1 MTQQDTRSSPLRPD
15 PQVLVVGA
23 GPVGL
28 ATAIELGHRGIHVC
42 VVEESAELGH
52 NPRAKTT
59 NIRSMELMR
68 RWGIAEAVRAAA
80 PLPRDYHHDVVFA
93 TSLDGFEV
101 ARIRDALGFGTARDD
116 RFSEWGQ
123 WIPQYRLAKVLM
135 DHAASLPSVELAFG
149 RRMVSFAEKPDGVEA
164 EILDLAGGGTE
175 RVSAAYLVG
184 ADGARSAVRK
194 QLGIAM
200 QGQHAFARNC
210 GYVIRAPGLERLH
223 RFGEAI
229 MYWIINPACPAIIGP
244 MDRDD
249 LWFFGWLALPEHVD
263 PATLDPKDLVR
274 RATGLDF
281 PFEVLASDP
290 WVCHRLLAE
299 RYRAGRVFLAGDAC
313 HLHPP
318 MGGYG
323 MNMGIA
329 DAMDLGWKLAAV
341 LQGWGGP
348 KLLESYEME
357 RRPVHERVLAEAVE
371 NYGFLAHHMVRDK
384 IAEPGPAG
392 DAVRAQVGEEIVRM
406 KVREFKTLGVVLGSR
421 YRDSPV
427 IVPDGSVPPAED
439 FMTYEPSAHPGCLA
453 PHHWLADGSSLYD
466 HIGPGFTLVTRNGAA
481 REAGALAGAARA
493 RGVPFSVFGHD
504 DPAIADLYRAR
515 YALVRTDHFV
525 AWRGDAVPDDPGALI
540 DRVRGA

>member
-1 MTQQDTRSSPLRPD
+1 MAQHARPSSPLRPD

-28 ATAIELGHRGIHVC
+28 AAAIELGHRGIRVC
-42 VVEESAELGH
+42 VVEESAELGF

-68 RWGIAEAVRAAA
+68 RWGIADAVRAAA
-80 PLPRDYHHDVVFA
+80 PLPRDYRHDIVFA
-93 TSLDGFEV
+93 TSLAGFEV
-101 ARIRDALGFGTARDD
+101 ARIRDALGFGMARDE
-116 RFSEWGQ
+116 RFSESGQ

-135 DHAASLPSVELAFG
+135 DHAASLPSVDLAFG
-149 RRMVSFAEKPDGVEA
+149 RRMISFAEGPHGVEA

-175 RVSAAYLVG
+175 RIAASYLVG
-184 ADGARSAVRK
+184 ADGARSTVRK

-210 GYVIRAPGLERLH
+210 GYVIRAPGLAHLH
-223 RFGEAI
+223 RLGEAV
-229 MYWIINPACPAIIGP
+229 MYWIINPACPSIIGP

-263 PATLDPKDLVR
+263 PASLDPKDLVR

-323 MNMGIA
+323 MNMGIG
-329 DAMDLGWKLAAV
+329 DAVDLGWKLAAV

-348 KLLESYEME
+348 NLLDSYAAE
-357 RRPVHERVLAEAVE
+357 RRPVHERVLNEAVE
-371 NYGFLAHHMVRDK
+371 NYGFLAHHMVREK
-384 IAEPGPAG
+384 IGAPGPEG
-392 DAVRAQVGEEIVRM
+392 DAVRAKVGEEIVRM
-406 KVREFKTLGVVLGSR
+406 KAREFKNLGVVLGSR

-427 IVPDGSVPPAED
+427 IVPDGSAPPPEEFQA
-439 FMTYEPSAHPGCLA
+439 YEPSAHPGCLA
-453 PHHWLADGSSLYD
+453 PHRWLADGSSLYD
-466 HIGPGFTLVTRNGAA
+466 HIGPGFTLVARNGAA
-481 REAGALAGAARA
+481 REAGALAEAARA
-493 RGVPFSVFGHD
+493 RNVPFAVFGHD
-504 DPAIADLYRAR
+504 DPALADLYRAR

-525 AWRGDAVPDDPGALI
+525 AWRGDAVPDDAGALI

>member
-1 MTQQDTRSSPLRPD
+1 MTQHDRAPHPLRPD
-15 PQVLVVGA
+15 PQVLIVGA

-28 ATAIELGHRGIHVC
+28 AAAIELGHRGIRVS
-42 VVEESAELGH
+42 VVEESAELGF

-68 RWGIAEAVRAAA
+68 RWGIADAVRAAA
-80 PLPRDYHHDVVFA
+80 PLPRDYRHDIVFT
-93 TSLDGFEV
+93 TSLAGFEV
-101 ARIRDALGFGTARDD
+101 ARIPDALGFGTARDE
-116 RFSEWGQ
+116 RFSESAQ

-135 DHAASLPSVELAFG
+135 DHAASLPSVDLAFG
-149 RRMVSFAEKPDGVEA
+149 KRMTSFTEGPAGVDA

-175 RVSAAYLVG
+175 RIAAAYLVG
-184 ADGARSAVRK
+184 ADGARSTVRK
-194 QLGIAM
+194 QLGIPM
-200 QGQHAFARNC
+200 RGEHAFARNC
-210 GYVIRAPGLERLH
+210 GYVIRAPGLARLH
-223 RFGEAI
+223 ALGEAV
-229 MYWIINPACPAIIGP
+229 MYWIINPACPSIIGP

-281 PFEVLASDP
+281 PFEVLTSDP

-323 MNMGIA
+323 MNMGIG
-329 DAMDLGWKLAAV
+329 DAVDLGWKLAAV

-348 KLLESYEME
+348 ALLESYETE
-357 RRPVHERVLAEAVE
+357 RRPVHERVLNEAVE
-371 NYGFLAHHMVRDK
+371 NYGFLANHMVREK
-384 IAEPGPAG
+384 IAEPGPEGA
-392 DAVRAQVGEEIVRM
+392 AVRAQVGEEIVRM
-406 KVREFKTLGVVLGSR
+406 KAREFKTLGVVLGSR

-427 IVPDGSVPPAED
+427 IVSDGSAPPPED
-439 FMTYEPSAHPGCLA
+439 FMHYEPSAHPGCLA
-453 PHHWLADGSSLYD
+453 PHRWLADGSSLYD
-466 HIGPGFTLVTRNGAA
+466 HIGPGFTLVARNGAA
-481 REAGALAGAARA
+481 REAGALAAAARA
-493 RGVPFSVFGHD
+493 RDVPFAILGHD
-504 DPAIADLYRAR
+504 DPAIAELYRTR